1 MRFVLILCAA
11 LVAACAK
18 EAPQAPA
25 AKPAQHVHV
34 KYHCPMHPQIE
45 RDAPGEC
52 PICGMKLV
60 ASTPVA
66 EEELA
71 GGVPVPAADRK
82 PLYYR
87 NPMNPAVRSDKPMK
101 DEMGMDYVPVYAE
114 DTGAEVR
121 ISPAVVNNLG
131 VRTEAV
137 VVSRL
142 EQRVEAVGYVG
153 FDERRVQQV
162 RPRAEGWVHDLAV
175 RAMGEPVKK
184 GQLLFTLYSPML
196 ESAQQEYRDAQK
208 IGNRELIDASRDR
221 LRALGIAGG
230 AGGQGRVPFYA
241 PISGVVTRLE
251 IQEGAMVTP
260 EMPVMA
266 ITDLGSLWVIAEVPE
281 SQSGALRVGSPV
293 DIRFPSL
300 PGETVAGRL
309 DYLYPELN
317 METRT
322 VRARITLVDAPATVR
337 PNMLASVSLGGAA
350 GDEVVNIPLSA
361 LIRSGREDRVVVAL
375 GEGRFVARKVT
386 AGAEVG
392 DRVAIREGLEAGES
406 VVVSGQFLLDSEAN
420 LRSGLDRLQD

>member
-1 MRFVLILCAA
+1 
-11 LVAACAK
+11 
-18 EAPQAPA
+18 
-25 AKPAQHVHV
+25 
-34 KYHCPMHPQIE
+34 
-45 RDAPGEC
+45 
-52 PICGMKLV
+52 
-60 ASTPVA
+60 
-66 EEELA
+66 
-71 GGVPVPAADRK
+71 
-82 PLYYR
+82 
-87 NPMNPAVRSDKPMK
+87 
-101 DEMGMDYVPVYAE
+101 MDYVPVFAE

-131 VRTEAV
+131 VRTEAAV
-137 VVSRL
+137 VGRL

-153 FDERRVQQV
+153 FDARRVQQV
-162 RPRAEGWVHDLAV
+162 RPRAEGWVQGLAV

-221 LRALGIAGG
+221 LRALGIAGS

-241 PISGVVTRLE
+241 PISGVVTMLE

-322 VRARITLVDAPATVR
+322 VRARITLVNAPATVR

-350 GDEVVNIPLSA
+350 GAAVVNIPLRA

-392 DRVAIREGLEAGES
+392 DRVAIREGLKAGES